1 MPAPA
6 VDATAPSGRACE
18 RRRGRVADIST
29 LLAHEAATMRGIREA
44 IAVLAGLDHVVPT
57 GARRNLR
64 QVHTGREAE
73 AKE

>member
-1 MPAPA
+1 
-6 VDATAPSGRACE
+6 
-18 RRRGRVADIST
+18 
-29 LLAHEAATMRGIREA
+29 MRGIREA
-44 IAVLAGLDHVVPT
+44 IAVLAGLDHVVTT